1 MDQIT
6 EAFATAIAGHAEE
19 IVVLFIA
26 LLGWGV
32 RKIMQVRA
40 AVAGA
45 TDVEVEHEERK
56 LAGNP
61 VMGGGQKKEIVSARL
76 KELNAFVR
84 PLTAKGIEKLVEKAV
99 PKARSNPKVVELR
112 EKRTSL
118 NPPPSSGQN

>member
-1 MDQIT
+1 MDKIT

-19 IVVLFIA
+19 IVVLFVM

-32 RKIMQVRA
+32 RKVMQVRA

-56 LAGNP
+56 LAGNAT
-61 VMGGGQKKEIVSARL
+61 MGGAQKKEIVSARL
-76 KELNAFVR
+76 KELNALVR
-84 PLTAKGIEKLVEKAV
+84 PLTEKGIAKLIEKAV

-118 NPPPSSGQN
+118 PPPPSDGQA

>member
-1 MDQIT
+1 MDKVT
-6 EAFATAIAGHAEE
+6 EAFATAIAAHAEE

-45 TDVEVEHEERK
+45 TEVEVEHEERK
-56 LAGNP
+56 LAGNL
-61 VMGGGQKKEIVSARL
+61 VMHGAQKKEIVSTRL
-76 KELNAFVR
+76 KGLNALIR
-84 PLTAKGIEKLVEKAV
+84 PLTEKGISKLVERAV

-112 EKRTSL
+112 EKQTSI